1 MLSQPPIELNQR
13 SWKYKPVFQIIS
25 LTDSGIYILAIPI
38 SPSPGGVGEI
48 FCSNLK
54 TGKNLKEDLKK
65 ERIRG

>member
-38 SPSPGGVGEI
+38 SPSPGGVGE
-48 FCSNLK
+48 FFLFRF
-54 TGKNLKEDLKK
+54 KNRE
-65 ERIRG
+65 EFEGRIEKSR